1 VTEILILDTEGW
13 QPRLA
18 PGVQD
23 AAVRAIEGG
32 GVIVLPHAGFEL
44 REDEKRFLSAQ
55 WSDGHAK
62 NISVEHR
69 NSARRAGAAGPGKM
83 LRGAAS
89 AVLGAM
95 MLVLPDPSAGEE
107 SSRLRG
113 RARPP
118 VVRAVR
124 APGERFDGAPL
135 PDDAATPTAALH
147 PVAAPGVALKGASG
161 TREELEALAA
171 MIDRF
176 AGKASALVQTLFP
189 RYAPYAQRAR
199 TSYRPQPAV
208 GRDVS
213 WRKDDSRLHVDAFP
227 SRPNRG
233 ERILRVFTNLNPVEP
248 RVWRVGE
255 TFETMAKTLLPR
267 IRAPLPGSA
276 ALLAA
281 LHVTK
286 GLRSEYD
293 HLMLNLHDRAK
304 EDMEYQRNCAQ
315 KVVAMAPGTT
325 WLCFSDQV
333 MHAAVSGQ
341 YMLEQTIH
349 IPVSALYDKERAPLA
364 ILQRLTGRALVPAA

>member
-1 VTEILILDTEGW
+1 MTEVITLDLDSFGPT
-13 QPRLA
+13 LA

-32 GVIVLPHAGFEL
+32 GVVVLPHVNFKLSEAE
-44 REDEKRFLSAQ
+44 RRFLSPS
-55 WSDGHAK
+55 WSDGRAK
-62 NISVEHR
+62 NVSLDGDR
-69 NSARRAGAAGPGKM
+69 LKGARGAAGD
-83 LRGAAS
+83 LA
-89 AVLGAM
+89 
-95 MLVLPDPSAGEE
+95 D
-107 SSRLRG
+107 
-113 RARPP
+113 
-118 VVRAVR
+118 
-124 APGERFDGAPL
+124 
-135 PDDAATPTAALH
+135 
-147 PVAAPGVALKGASG
+147 LK
-161 TREELEALAA
+161 A
-171 MIDRF
+171 MIARF
-176 AGKASALVQTLFP
+176 AAHAADLVVTLFP
-189 RYAPYAQRAR
+189 RYAPYVQRAR

-208 GRDVS
+208 GRNVS

-276 ALLAA
+276 ALLAG
-281 LHVTK
+281 LYVTK
-286 GLRSEYD
+286 GRRSEYD

-304 EDMEYQRNCAQ
+304 EDLAYQRNCAQ

-349 IPVSALYDKERAPLA
+349 IPVSALYDRERAPLA
-364 ILQRLTGRALVPAA
+364 ILQRLTGRMLVPSA